1 MTRMGNNIWIFYFTS
16 GDRNSLA
23 PMKARNFVHMELVFP
38 KLFASQLLLFPA
50 DDDDDLVDWFEIS
63 ASWEITTKSITT
75 TVSSEEKRDT

>member
-23 PMKARNFVHMELVFP
+23 PMKARNFVHTELVFL